1 MPCLLGLMGITA
13 LLEKLL
19 SYNRKIVQNLNS
31 QELRNVFNFA
41 ADNSS
46 VTDTTA
52 TDSAAPDISGTDTTG
67 TYMYHWHRFQHH
79 IYHATTD
86 TTTTDTTSTYTT
98 GTDITATTD
107 TKGRDLVS
115 LLQGKRKLFTNF
127 HNLFL
132 FLSSLEFF

>member
-19 SYNRKIVQNLNS
+19 SSNRKIGQNCNS